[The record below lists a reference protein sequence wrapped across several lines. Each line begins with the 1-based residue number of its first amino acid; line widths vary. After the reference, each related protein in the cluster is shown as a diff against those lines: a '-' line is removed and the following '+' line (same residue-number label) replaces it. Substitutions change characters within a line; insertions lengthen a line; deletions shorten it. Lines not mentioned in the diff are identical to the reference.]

1 MTGFFETLI
10 DQLREPLRDERIR
23 HRNLPLLK
31 GAMAA
36 SALAAIADGSITFSQ
51 RVRVDQVLQTLEALK
66 VFNPN
71 EGVDL
76 FNHYTEAI
84 LKSPRNGRK
93 KALKAIKKVAKDQ
106 KTAALLIRICRAISE
121 AHGDPTLV
129 EKIEMISLCSQ
140 LGVDPKVC
148 GLNVNELGLALD

>member
-1 MTGFFETLI
+1 MSGFFETLI
-10 DQLREPLRDERIR
+10 DQLREPLHDERIR
-23 HRNLPLLK
+23 HRNLPFLK

-66 VFNPN
+66 VFDPH

-76 FNHYTEAI
+76 FNQYTDSI
-84 LKSPRNGRK
+84 LKAPKNGRQ
-93 KALKAIKKVAKDQ
+93 KAMKAIRNVAKDQ
-106 KTAALLIRICRAISE
+106 ETAVVLIRICRAISE
-121 AHGDPTLV
+121 AHGEPSLV

-140 LGVDPKVC
+140 LGVDPNTC
-148 GLNVNELGLALD
+148 GLDANDLGLALE

>member
-1 MTGFFETLI
+1 MPGFFETLI
-10 DQLREPLRDERIR
+10 DQLREPLHDEKIR
-23 HRNLPLLK
+23 HRNLPFLK

-66 VFNPN
+66 VFDPH

-76 FNHYTEAI
+76 FNQYTDSI
-84 LKSPRNGRK
+84 LKSPQSGRK
-93 KALKAIKKVAKDQ
+93 KALKAIRNVAKDEE
-106 KTAALLIRICRAISE
+106 TAALLIRICRAISE
-121 AHGDPTLV
+121 AHGEPSLV

-140 LGVDPKVC
+140 LGVDPNAC
-148 GLNVNELGLALD
+148 GLDVNDLTQRT